1 MLEDFARYAIEKGG
15 SIHPLIVPAEH
26 TNGLG
31 LMNPSIINDNGVI
44 RVIIRQVNYTLFH
57 SEKKTFNHQY
67 GPLQYIHPE
76 HDMHLRTYNWYAEL
90 DNDLNITKCAKI
102 DTSKFDTYEP
112 QWDFVGLEDAR
123 IVRWDGDLWISGVR
137 RDTTINGQGRMEL
150 SKIEVLENS
159 VIETDRY
166 RIEPPVDKNSYCEKN
181 WMPILNKPWQ
191 YVKWGNPTEV
201 VEVDIKNVIRT
212 DEYSKWVDSKQL
224 VHKDFVPLPHDLRGG
239 SQVLEMGEY
248 KIALTHEVNL
258 FDSEAGRKDGKYY
271 HRFIFWDKDYKI
283 THYSDMFWI
292 LGGHIEFS
300 TGMCIKGQDLLITFG
315 FQDNA
320 AYVLRVPIKAVVD
333 FVNGN

>member
-76 HDMHLRTYNWYAEL
+76 NDMHLRTWNWYAEL
-90 DNDLNITKCAKI
+90 DDDLNIAKCARI
-102 DTSKFDTYEP
+102 DTSKFDTYDP

-137 RDTTINGQGRMEL
+137 RDTTVNGQGRMEL
-150 SKIEVLENS
+150 SKIEVQENK
-159 VIETDRY
+159 VVETDRY
-166 RIEPPVDKNSYCEKN
+166 RIEPPIDKNSYCEKN
-181 WMPILNKPWQ
+181 WMPILDKPWQ

-201 VEVDIKNVIRT
+201 VEVDINNVIRT

-224 VHKDFVPLPHDLRGG
+224 IHKDYIPLPHDLRGG
-239 SQVLEMGEY
+239 SQVIQMGEY
-248 KIALTHEVNL
+248 KVALTHEVNL